1 MHFQQ
6 EIKKQCDPC
15 PGHRHHPHPHT
26 PHTPPPAMQSP
37 STGKPRPHRHGAG
50 GAGRSHS
57 GRRRQGIAINQHLTA
72 SALPQ
77 TVISAARHGGHYRR
91 DESRAGTAA
100 GGDKSPTGAGSAPLR
115 ACRPCRHRAWPVTPH
130 PAPLWQ
136 QVPSSSPLPEPL
148 LAAADLQPHGLA
160 LLCRW
165 QPRCHNP
172 ARLSLPHVLSP
183 LSHEK
188 QPWGLMKNK
197 HLRSFA
203 PREQKGTVDKQAD
216 CVCAPLPRH
225 PPPWPRPVG
234 AMLSP

>member
-15 PGHRHHPHPHT
+15 PGHRHHT
-26 PHTPPPAMQSP
+26 TTTTPPPAMQSP

-72 SALPQ
+72 SALCQ

-136 QVPSSSPLPEPL
+136 QVPSSSPLRSRSWQQQTCSLTFWLSSADGSP
-148 LAAADLQPHGLA
+148 AAIIQPG
-160 LLCRW
+160 
-165 QPRCHNP
+165 CHFP
-172 ARLSLPHVLSP
+172 MPSP
-183 LSHEK
+183 LCHMRNS
-188 QPWGLMKNK
+188 L
-197 HLRSFA
+197 
-203 PREQKGTVDKQAD
+203 
-216 CVCAPLPRH
+216 
-225 PPPWPRPVG
+225 G
-234 AMLSP
+234 A